1 MAGWIGY
8 FSKWITLFFFKHFH
22 LTKRWSDETISRR
35 FLRPMQI
42 LTFGLALLYGAHQ
55 LGLPNFLFA
64 MIKTISHLLIVIG
77 VAWIIFNLIDI
88 IITMLKIR
96 AKRHASEVDD
106 IFLSLGS
113 SILRIGV
120 ILFTVFAVAEIL
132 HIPYKTVVAG
142 LGIGGL
148 AFAIAAKDTLANF
161 FGSGIIIADR
171 PFKTRDMVKIGS
183 DIGHI
188 INVGIRSTAIR
199 TTRDT
204 ILTVPNNKLTH
215 EVIDN
220 YTRRE
225 AMRFD
230 TEFFFDLGTS
240 KETLDSLD
248 KAIAEYLD
256 KNSRVNHD
264 KIILTGANDYTK
276 RGISYGLTF
285 FVKASTL
292 EEYSED
298 RHTMITEI
306 AQIIKDHNIELISID
321 HDYIEEEG

>member
-1 MAGWIGY
+1 
-8 FSKWITLFFFKHFH
+8 
-22 LTKRWSDETISRR
+22 
-35 FLRPMQI
+35 
-42 LTFGLALLYGAHQ
+42 
-55 LGLPNFLFA
+55 

-171 PFKTRDMVKIGS
+171 PFKTGDMVKIGS

-188 INVGIRSTAIR
+188 INVGIRSTTIR

-248 KAIAEYLD
+248 KAIA
-256 KNSRVNHD
+256 
-264 KIILTGANDYTK
+264 
-276 RGISYGLTF
+276 
-285 FVKASTL
+285 
-292 EEYSED
+292 
-298 RHTMITEI
+298 
-306 AQIIKDHNIELISID
+306 
-321 HDYIEEEG
+321 